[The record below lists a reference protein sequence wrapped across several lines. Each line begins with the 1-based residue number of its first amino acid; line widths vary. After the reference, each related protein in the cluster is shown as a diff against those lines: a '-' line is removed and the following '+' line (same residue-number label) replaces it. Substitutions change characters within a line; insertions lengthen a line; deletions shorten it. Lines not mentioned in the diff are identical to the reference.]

1 MRWFTILLICS
12 CLQANY
18 TWLPP
23 VQLSDPAYE
32 SYSPSIA
39 VDPQG
44 NAVAV
49 WTTYEQS
56 LGMLVIQ
63 ASTKLQGQPWTAPQ
77 IISIPAEAS
86 AYGIVRVDSH
96 GNAVAV
102 WSANVAGNSIR
113 SATKLFGQ
121 PWSAPDLVP
130 TINGGIDYAFTLDNN
145 GNVSILWYE
154 QIYMVGFQVYSSER
168 TLSGIWS
175 PALRMS
181 PSNSAIYPNIS
192 VDRNGNVIGIWE
204 DSQNIVAALKP
215 AGMPWQLPAQIV
227 IGTGQSFAPQIS
239 IDGAGNA
246 MVTASG
252 YVGAAAAYKPFNQ
265 SWQPYQII
273 PGSSTDPDVTP
284 GVILDNQGNAMV
296 FWGPSSGYDTSIKLA
311 GQSWNPTPTQNP
323 GYLVGA
329 GINTCDQV
337 LLAVDL
343 NGLQVTSGMIG
354 QPFSPLFPIGNGS
367 STSVGLNPCG
377 HAILLTTNNIGMPTG
392 IEVFEGFTFTPTMT
406 ATGFQRKDD
415 FGFVSEYENVLKWT
429 VSSTQGLLG
438 FVIYRNGAQIA
449 TVPVTKT
456 SYVDVQQPKGVP
468 IIYGIAVLSNH
479 GEQSSPFLITI
490 P

>member
-1 MRWFTILLICS
+1 MRWFILLLICS

-63 ASTKLQGQPWTAPQ
+63 ASTKLYGQSWTAPQ
-77 IISIPAEAS
+77 VISIPAESS
-86 AYGIVRVDSH
+86 AYGIVRVDFQ

-102 WSANVAGNSIR
+102 WSANVAGNGIR

-121 PWSAPDLVP
+121 SWSAPDLVP
-130 TINGGIDYAFTLDNN
+130 TINGGIGYAFTLDNN

-154 QIYMVGFQVYSSER
+154 QIYMVGFQIYSSER
-168 TLSGIWS
+168 ILSGMWS

-192 VDRNGNVIGIWE
+192 IDPNGNVIGIWE

-215 AGMPWQLPAQIV
+215 AGMPWQLPAQVI
-227 IGTGQSFAPQIS
+227 IGTGQNFAPQIS
-239 IDGAGNA
+239 MDGAGNA
-246 MVTASG
+246 IVTASG
-252 YVGAAAAYKPFNQ
+252 YVGAAEAYKPFYQ
-265 SWQPYQII
+265 PWQPYQII

-296 FWGPSSGYDTSIKLA
+296 FWGTSSGYDTSALSQKFSEQIRR
-311 GQSWNPTPTQNP
+311 QS
-323 GYLVGA
+323 
-329 GINTCDQV
+329 
-337 LLAVDL
+337 
-343 NGLQVTSGMIG
+343 
-354 QPFSPLFPIGNGS
+354 
-367 STSVGLNPCG
+367 
-377 HAILLTTNNIGMPTG
+377 
-392 IEVFEGFTFTPTMT
+392 
-406 ATGFQRKDD
+406 R
-415 FGFVSEYENVLKWT
+415 
-429 VSSTQGLLG
+429 
-438 FVIYRNGAQIA
+438 
-449 TVPVTKT
+449 
-456 SYVDVQQPKGVP
+456 
-468 IIYGIAVLSNH
+468 
-479 GEQSSPFLITI
+479 
-490 P
+490 